1 MNDKRTVNMVIAF
14 LGIIS
19 IIGTLGLI
27 WAQVLAVNS
36 SQVQD
41 PALLFPIVTIT
52 TGAVAGM
59 TALLAN
65 TNSSSTPTKENP
77 SE

>member
-1 MNDKRTVNMVIAF
+1 MVIAF
-14 LGIIS
+14 LGVIS

-27 WAQVLAVNS
+27 WTQVMAVDS
-36 SQVQD
+36 DKVQD
-41 PALLFPIVTIT
+41 PALLFPLVTIT

-65 TNSSSTPTKENP
+65 THSSTPTKEK
-77 SE
+77 SDE

>member
-1 MNDKRTVNMVIAF
+1 MVIAF
-14 LGIIS
+14 LGVIS

-27 WAQVLAVNS
+27 WTQVMAVDS
-36 SQVQD
+36 DKVQD
-41 PALLFPIVTIT
+41 PALLFPLVTIT

-65 TNSSSTPTKENP
+65 THSTSTKEKP
-77 SE
+77 DE